1 MTTVLDDQERSWSA
15 RLPGALTMV
24 AVVLALMWGV
34 EVVDSGLGG
43 RLDDYGIRPHTLAG
57 LEGIPFAP
65 FLHAGFAH
73 LLSNSL
79 VFAVLGVIAYA
90 AVSLAR
96 FLALIVITTL
106 SSGLGA
112 WAFGSPG
119 TVVVGASGVIFGLLG
134 FLLFRGFAE
143 RSAGAITIS
152 IMMVIVYGGTI
163 SGVLPGVPYVSWQ
176 AHLFGFLGGAF
187 AAFWLRRRRTA
198 GYAGER
204 SRSARPT

>member
-1 MTTVLDDQERSWSA
+1 MTIVRDEQDRSWSA

-24 AVVLALMWGV
+24 AGVLALIWVV
-34 EVVDSGLGG
+34 EIVDVGAAG
-43 RLDDYGIRPHTLAG
+43 RLDSYGIHPHTLGG

-65 FLHAGFAH
+65 FLHAGFDH

-79 VFAVLGVIAYA
+79 GFAVLGVITYT
-90 AVSLAR
+90 AVSLGR
-96 FLALIVITTL
+96 FLALILVTTL

-112 WAFGSPG
+112 WAFGTPG

-143 RSAGAITIS
+143 RSAGAITVS
-152 IMMVIVYGGTI
+152 IMMVVIYGGTI

-176 AHLFGFLGGAF
+176 AHLFGFLGGAL
-187 AAFWLRRRRTA
+187 AAFWLRPRRPA
-198 GYAGER
+198 VHH
-204 SRSARPT
+204 RP